1 MPKLLNPP
9 SRQPRITPWL
19 VLMFLFTL
27 NFMSAQGYIMLI
39 LMAAYLLLH
48 LREFSFRMADIF
60 LFLFGVEYVL
70 FYIFWY
76 GGVTFREMCNF
87 LVAPWL
93 LYWIGR
99 NLALHSKQ
107 DDLPLQVATVLAAGF
122 FAYALLCIVYSL
134 AVAPPVPGGRVMYKY
149 WDHTQMAV
157 TLGGLLLSMATGI
170 SLGQLTAK
178 TPGWKRLI
186 WLAVLGV
193 SIFFSFT
200 WAHRTS
206 IAIIGVVL
214 VCNFLAFLF
223 AMNIP
228 PVRKFALLAG
238 FVLLTAIGLLCLVL
252 DVGGCWSWLKGQWL
266 FRRLTDETVANSLSR
281 LTIWDNFFQQWL
293 LYPFGGRRFG
303 ISAAYVHNMW
313 LDVYYL
319 CGILPFLAL
328 VIATVIMLHNL
339 IRYRRLHPRS
349 RTTHI
354 LSNCYL
360 STFLVFMVEPVLS
373 GYPYIFLAM
382 VLVSGCV
389 EGSLLR
395 SQQQ

>member
-1 MPKLLNPP
+1 
-9 SRQPRITPWL
+9 
-19 VLMFLFTL
+19 MFLFTF

-99 NLALHSKQ
+99 NLALRSEQ

-134 AVAPPVPGGRVMYKY
+134 AVAPPFPGARVMYKY

-157 TLGGLLLSMATGI
+157 TLGGLLLSMAIGI
-170 SLGQLTAK
+170 SLGQLT
-178 TPGWKRLI
+178 TRTSGWKRLI

-200 WAHRTS
+200 WAHRTTV
-206 IAIIGVVL
+206 AIIGVVL
-214 VCNFLAFLF
+214 MCNALAFLF

-238 FVLLTAIGLLCLVL
+238 FVLLTAIGVLCLAL

-266 FRRLTDETVANSLSR
+266 FQRLTDENVANSLSR
-281 LTIWDNFFQQWL
+281 LTIWDYFFQQWL
-293 LYPFGGRRFG
+293 LYPFGGRQFG
-303 ISAAYVHNMW
+303 IAAAYVHNMW

-360 STFLVFMVEPVLS
+360 SAFLAFMVEPVMS